1 MTRGDQIVLLI
12 IQLFDTCIGTPIQ
25 IENVDEELIGLI
37 LNVLFFVFYEQS
49 LYPEVCEHLTADT
62 LITIIRIL
70 SRTIIEDHDDK
81 YEQSNTNHCTAAPTV
96 LEGRKKRRLLY
107 QRILICMIKKCPL
120 QLILSAIGQ
129 FIQSDFTDEVGVT
142 NHSKTISSL
151 MKRVYERF
159 QTDIQQS
166 SSLPSAFALEK
177 EKCILF
183 L

>member
-81 YEQSNTNHCTAAPTV
+81 Y
-96 LEGRKKRRLLY
+96 
-107 QRILICMIKKCPL
+107 
-120 QLILSAIGQ
+120 
-129 FIQSDFTDEVGVT
+129 
-142 NHSKTISSL
+142 
-151 MKRVYERF
+151 
-159 QTDIQQS
+159 
-166 SSLPSAFALEK
+166 
-177 EKCILF
+177 
-183 L
+183 